1 MLKSTYQKPAPGVD
15 SAPPPLP
22 SGWVE
27 HRAPTGHPYY
37 YHAETQTS
45 TYTRPEPPSEA
56 PLSIDYGATEPDHV
70 VRASM
75 QVMDEFNRNHNPVEP
90 GHFTGG
96 RSYQEHSRRRGN
108 QGDRPKSKTS
118 IPSCQPWVLVKTKK
132 GRRFVHNTET
142 KESLWKFPQDVMMAV
157 IELDTLE
164 WKAKK
169 ASEDKTVEPQKSQA
183 PEESVQS
190 ADQVAP
196 LPDQEQTKGGD
207 YDSDSY
213 EEVEVTDDE
222 GDEGDR
228 TTNKKPRVSQ
238 NHDTNTTP
246 PPAGPVEFNED
257 DIAWQLAQ
265 MEGAYSD
272 QYDEDGDGHPDPD
285 DDEGEG
291 IPLTATDNM
300 ALFRSLLDDSGISP
314 YSVFEKVIEDM
325 SIVEDSR
332 YTALP
337 NTSSRKEA
345 FTQWSKDRIALKK
358 QQEQEQLQSQQAST
372 SSASNSASLLAAKDA
387 KIQYLRLLHHH
398 ATPKLYWPE
407 FKRKFKREPAMTMK
421 PTTSFPD
428 KDREKL
434 YREYIS
440 KLKLPDAERLKLL
453 VGVLTA
459 ADIDR
464 DAVRSVSDLPLE
476 VQRDLRFY
484 VLEEKR
490 REELVMAFLETGR

>member
-1 MLKSTYQKPAPGVD
+1 MLKSTYQKSAPAAGAEPAPL
-15 SAPPPLP
+15 PP
-22 SGWVE
+22 GWTE
-27 HRAPTGHPYY
+27 HVAPTGHPYY

-45 TYTRPEPPSEA
+45 TYTRPLPPSEE
-56 PLSIDYGATEPDHV
+56 PLAIDYGATEPDHV

-75 QVMDEFNRNHNPVEP
+75 QVMDEFHRNNHAAEP

-96 RSYQEHSRRRGN
+96 RSYQDHSRRRGN
-108 QGDRPKSKTS
+108 QGDRPKSKVP
-118 IPSCQPWVLVKTKK
+118 IPSCPPWVLVKTKK

-142 KESLWKFPQDVMMAV
+142 KQSLWKFPQDVMMAV
-157 IELDTLE
+157 IEMDTLE

-169 ASEDKTVEPQKSQA
+169 AAEDKTGEIQESQ
-183 PEESVQS
+183 PLEEGVQP
-190 ADQVAP
+190 V
-196 LPDQEQTKGGD
+196 DQETSLPTKEQNAVDD

-222 GDEGDR
+222 GEEGDPNTAKR
-228 TTNKKPRVSQ
+228 PRISQ
-238 NHDTNTTP
+238 DDNNNTTP
-246 PPAGPVEFNED
+246 PPTGPVEFNED

-272 QYDEDGDGHPDPD
+272 QYDEDGERDMDPED
-285 DDEGEG
+285 DQG
-291 IPLTATDNM
+291 IPLTATDNI

-337 NTSSRKEA
+337 NSSSRKDA
-345 FTQWSKDRIALKK
+345 FAQWSKDRIALKK
-358 QQEQEQLQSQQAST
+358 QQEQEQATLDSQQAS
-372 SSASNSASLLAAKDA
+372 SSASTLAAKDP
-387 KIQYLRLLHHH
+387 KILYLRLLHHH

-407 FKRKFKREPAMTMK
+407 FKRKYKREPAMTMK

-434 YREYIS
+434 YREYVS
-440 KLKLPDAERLKLL
+440 KLKLGDSERRKLL
-453 VGVLTA
+453 VEILKSA
-459 ADIDR
+459 EIDR
-464 DAVRSVSDLPLE
+464 SAVGSVADLPLDL
-476 VQRDLRFY
+476 QRDLRLY
-484 VLEEKR
+484 LLEER
-490 REELVMAFLETGR
+490 RRDELVTTFLETGR